1 MKLFTKM
8 ITLTG
13 LAAAMVSCADKSSD
27 FKYLMDEFADLK
39 IMRYQVPGWDELT
52 LQQKEYVYHLAEASK
67 YGRDIIWMQN
77 CKYNLDVRK
86 ALEAVLENYK
96 GDRNCDEYKAF
107 ETYAKR
113 VFFSNGIHHHY
124 AEDKFF
130 PECPQEYFAEL
141 LAAVEVENAEALLDL
156 MYNPAVFPQRKSTD
170 KTGDIVA
177 ESAVNFYE
185 GVTKAE
191 VEKFYAAMVDPKD
204 KTPISYGLNSKVMKD
219 ADGKLYEDVYKV
231 GGLYGPALEK
241 ICAELE
247 KAAAV
252 AENETQKEYIA
263 DLVAYYRTGDLKLW
277 DT

>member
-1 MKLFTKM
+1 M
-8 ITLTG
+8 ITAAG
-13 LAAAMVSCADKSSD
+13 MAAALVSCSDKAAEKD

-52 LQQKEYVYHLAEASK
+52 LQQKEYVYHLAEAAK

-77 CKYNLDVRK
+77 CRYNLPIRK
-86 ALEAVLENYK
+86 VVENILENYQ
-96 GDRNCDEYKAF
+96 GDRTCEDFKAF

-113 VFFSNGIHHHY
+113 LFFSNGIHHHY

-130 PECPQEYFAEL
+130 PECPQEYFASL
-141 LAAVEVENAEALLDL
+141 MTAVGDEALCQEFLPVIYD
-156 MYNPAVFPQRKSTD
+156 PAVFPQRKSTD
-170 KTGDIVA
+170 KSGDIVA

-204 KTPISYGLNSKVMKD
+204 KTPISYGLNSKVVKGKD
-219 ADGKLYEDVYKV
+219 GVIREEVYKV

-241 ICAELE
+241 ICEQLE

-252 AENETQKEYIA
+252 A
-263 DLVAYYRTGDLKLW
+263 
-277 DT
+277 